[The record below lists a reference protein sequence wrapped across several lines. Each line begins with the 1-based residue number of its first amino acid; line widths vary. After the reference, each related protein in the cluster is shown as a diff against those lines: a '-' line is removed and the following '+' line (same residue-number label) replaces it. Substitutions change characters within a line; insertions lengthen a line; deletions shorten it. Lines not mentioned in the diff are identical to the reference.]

1 LKILLIRLR
10 RTGDIILTTPAVA
23 ALRAAFPK
31 AFLTYIVE
39 GPFARLVR
47 GHPHLDKVIVLSPKA
62 GRREFLAVVREIRR
76 EKFDAVLDFHG
87 GPKASLFTLLSGAR
101 TRVGYEVKYRRLIYN
116 RRVPR
121 AYAEGPVHSAANHLN
136 LVKALGADVR
146 KAPPL
151 SLPEATAKERKNVDR
166 LMKEAGRGKKVVLHI
181 GAGNRFRDWG
191 VENIVRLIGL
201 ISGLRG
207 VRVVL
212 AGGRD
217 DREAEKEIQIR
228 AGGRVPSLVGR
239 VNLIE
244 LREAIRRSVLFVG
257 PDSGPMHIA
266 ASTSTPI
273 VAVFGPTLPA
283 HFAPWQARAVIVE
296 SDLECRPCRQ
306 KKCVTGDYRCL
317 RTVTPEQVFKA
328 CRRFLR

>member
-1 LKILLIRLR
+1 MKILLIRLR
-10 RTGDIILTTPAVA
+10 RTGDIVLTTPAVA
-23 ALRAAFPK
+23 ALRTACPGAC
-31 AFLTYIVE
+31 LTYVAE
-39 GPFARLVR
+39 EPYARLVR
-47 GHPHLDKVIVLSPKA
+47 GHPDLDGALVLDRTS
-62 GRREFLAVVREIRR
+62 GRRGFFDLIREIRR
-76 EKFDAVLDFHG
+76 GKYDAVLDFHG
-87 GPKASLFTLLSGAR
+87 GPKASLLTLLSGAR
-101 TRVGYEVKYRRLIYN
+101 TRVGYAVKYRRFIYN

-121 AYAEGPVHSAANHLN
+121 ARAEGPIHSAANHLN
-136 LVKALGADVR
+136 LVKALGVDVLL
-146 KAPPL
+146 APPL
-151 SLPEATAKERKNVDR
+151 SLPEATAAEKRNVDR

-201 ISGLRG
+201 IDGLSG

-212 AGGRD
+212 AGGPED
-217 DREAEKEIQIR
+217 GKAEEEIRGR
-228 AGGRVPSLVGR
+228 AARPLPSLVGK

-244 LREAIRRSVLFVG
+244 LRECIGRSDLFVG

-266 ASTSTPI
+266 ASTPTPI

-306 KKCVTGDYRCL
+306 RTCVTGDYRCL
-317 RTVTPEQVFKA
+317 SAVTPEQVFDA
-328 CRRFLR
+328 CKRFLH